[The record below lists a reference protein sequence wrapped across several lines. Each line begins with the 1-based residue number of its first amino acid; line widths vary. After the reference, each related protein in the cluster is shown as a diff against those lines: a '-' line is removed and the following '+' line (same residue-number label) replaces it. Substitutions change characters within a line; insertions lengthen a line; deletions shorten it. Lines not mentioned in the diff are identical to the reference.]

1 MKRLY
6 VGRKIIDYGDKLDFH
21 RVHTTVANE
30 LNVLNKGTKISLA
43 NYQLFFASLQQKP
56 KRMDETGH
64 RHAMCPC

>member
-1 MKRLY
+1 M
-6 VGRKIIDYGDKLDFH
+6 DYGDKLDFH
-21 RVHTTVANE
+21 RVHTIVANE

-64 RHAMCPC
+64 RHAMYPC